1 MIKNYIYKFGIIF
14 ILSLFFSAFNIVI
27 LAFINKFILS
37 LEEANYTIL
46 VSFVGLLVLFFI
58 ATYFVRF
65 AVARINNGVI
75 YDLRVRFVLRVLNTK
90 MIFDENKPK
99 ILSSLSKDINNI
111 SNGFMRL
118 SDAVQGFILVILS
131 FFYFFYLSSEIAIFV
146 TFWFFCIGIIVFIFI
161 NKAKTHFIS

>member
-37 LEEANYTIL
+37 LEEANYTVLI
-46 VSFVGLLVLFFI
+46 SFVGLLVLFFI

-90 MIFDENKPK
+90 MIFD
-99 ILSSLSKDINNI
+99 
-111 SNGFMRL
+111 
-118 SDAVQGFILVILS
+118 
-131 FFYFFYLSSEIAIFV
+131 
-146 TFWFFCIGIIVFIFI
+146 
-161 NKAKTHFIS
+161 